1 METAAEHV
9 EEVVKS
15 RRGRKTAAA
24 AAATGRFPTL
34 DTDLVH
40 LTCIIR
46 LKL

>member
-1 METAAEHV
+1 METAAEPV

-24 AAATGRFPTL
+24 TGRFLTL